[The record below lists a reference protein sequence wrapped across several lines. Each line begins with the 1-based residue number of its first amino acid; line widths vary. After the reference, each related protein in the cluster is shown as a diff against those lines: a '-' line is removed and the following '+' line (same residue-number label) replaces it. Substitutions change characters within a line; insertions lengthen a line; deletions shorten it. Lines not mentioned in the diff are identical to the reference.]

1 MKTNLVSNLLNFL
14 KKEKIKINL
23 REVSNSE
30 FWLETPDGLITA
42 KFIIDN
48 NAHKILYDIFSTEYD
63 THLKEETMRDVK
75 EIDFVAEEDFRNW
88 KLVETVENL
97 WLILDAAKLWALK
110 NKFEI
115 EEKEMI

>member
-1 MKTNLVSNLLNFL
+1 MGTDLVPNLLNFL

-30 FWLETPDGLITA
+30 FWLEAPDGSVTA
-42 KFIIDN
+42 KFIIDE

-63 THLKEETMRDVK
+63 THLKEETIRDVK
-75 EIDFVAEEDFRNW
+75 EIDFIAEEDLRNW
-88 KLVETVENL
+88 KLVGTVENL
-97 WLILDAAKLWALK
+97 WLVLDAVKLWALK

-115 EEKEMI
+115 EEKDMI